1 MMRMAI
7 AVILAL
13 GFAVTLPVGDAEA
26 KKPKKKQCVATALDG
41 KKVSFK
47 CKRKETC
54 CFDYAI
60 NQGSCKKASEV
71 CL

>member
-13 GFAVTLPVGDAEA
+13 GFAVALPTSDAAA
-26 KKPKKKQCVATALDG
+26 KKPKKQCVATALDG

-54 CFDYAI
+54 CFDYAM